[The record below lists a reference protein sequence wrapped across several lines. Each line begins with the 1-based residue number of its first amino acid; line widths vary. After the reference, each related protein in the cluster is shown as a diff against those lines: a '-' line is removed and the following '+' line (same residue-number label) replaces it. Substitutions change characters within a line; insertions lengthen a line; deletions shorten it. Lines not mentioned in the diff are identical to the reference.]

1 MSLIRNSKLV
11 NQAVDFTGVQSGKI
25 HPSDVDFVLEFSNKI
40 LILGEVKRRYN
51 RIPKGQE
58 YLLTRIADRWGDAGI
73 VLKVEHEHNNED
85 TNIPLKDCF
94 VTRIYVDKTWKN
106 YEYGEEPIIPF
117 LNRIG
122 VVYDNKKCQFNE
134 EVNAQ

>member
-11 NQAVDFTGVQSGKI
+11 TQAVDFSGVENGKI
-25 HPSDVDFVLEFSNKI
+25 HPSDVDFVFEFSNKI

-73 VLKVEHEHNNED
+73 VLKVEHEHSDED
-85 TNIPLKDCF
+85 TDIPLKDCF
-94 VTRIYVDKTWKN
+94 VTRIYVDKMWRN
-106 YEYGEEPIIPF
+106 YEYGEEPIVPF

-122 VVYDNKKCQFNE
+122 IVYNNKKCQF
-134 EVNAQ
+134 